1 MHRIKT
7 EDTRGPAARPENS
20 SQASRRSL
28 LVSGAGAVGAF
39 ALTGL
44 ATTIAGAA
52 GHEKHEGHAAS
63 EARGPNAQLIA
74 TAHECIADGD
84 ACMAHCL
91 RMFAAGDTSMAAC
104 AASVQEMVQACET
117 LSKFAA
123 ADSRHLRSVAEF
135 CKAVCE
141 DCEKACEEHA
151 EKHEICQAC
160 VESCRNCAKACRS
173 YLAG

>member
-1 MHRIKT
+1 MNSVKC
-7 EDTRGPAARPENS
+7 EDTRRSELPPENTAR
-20 SQASRRSL
+20 ASRRSL
-28 LVSGAGAVGAF
+28 LVGGAGAVGAL
-39 ALTGL
+39 ALTGMGT
-44 ATTIAGAA
+44 AMAAAA
-52 GHEKHEGHAAS
+52 GHEKHDHSASAAH
-63 EARGPNAQLIA
+63 GPNAELIE
-74 TAHECIADGD
+74 TAHECIANGD

-141 DCEKACEEHA
+141 DCEEACKKHA
-151 EKHEICQAC
+151 SKHEVCQAC
-160 VESCRNCAKACRS
+160 VESCQRCAEACSS